1 MSMPELS
8 GKDTFLLLK
17 QIDPDVKV
25 LLTSGFSLDERVQ
38 ETISLGV
45 VDFIPKPFT
54 MEKLNDTVY
63 RILKKRIELPTHML
77 ILIQKILRMHSC
89 LLKKTTADTKHP
101 STASK

>member
-63 RILKKRIELPTHML
+63 RILKKELNFPL
-77 ILIQKILRMHSC
+77 IC
-89 LLKKTTADTKHP
+89 LFSYKKFYGCIHVY
-101 STASK
+101 